1 MKVLIALL
9 IVFIL
14 IGIMFIP
21 IVEAYVEVE
30 TDKVV
35 IALLDSST
43 SFAAAWAS
51 ALRMTSKMWGSQ
63 VAEKLLDKRSL
74 DCKSIDFSVE
84 VYSNHNRN
92 AVMSLDNGIVLMSTK
107 MQTVAQMQL
116 AFIFYESLNRIFV
129 AFKERLEREFG

>member
-14 IGIMFIP
+14 IGIMLIP

-35 IALLDSST
+35 SALLDSST

-129 AFKERLEREFG
+129 AFKERSERDFG